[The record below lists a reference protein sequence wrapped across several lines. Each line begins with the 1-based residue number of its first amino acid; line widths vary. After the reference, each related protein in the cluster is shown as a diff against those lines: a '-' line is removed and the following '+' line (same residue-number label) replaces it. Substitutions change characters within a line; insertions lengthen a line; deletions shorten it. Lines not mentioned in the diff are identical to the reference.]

1 MFVVDQVLI
10 SDDVVQAAFC
20 CSLGACRGACCVVGE
35 SGAPLEESELTEI
48 EAILP
53 QIKDRLRDEALAV
66 IEKNGVWE
74 EITPGY
80 YATTCVD
87 DSECVFV
94 RYDGLIAKC
103 AIQEAYQEGKISFEK
118 PISCHLFPLM
128 AEQLGEYESLNYEQ
142 VEICKPAIT
151 HGESTATYLA
161 EYLEKPLSRKYGSEW
176 YSEFMVMVR
185 ERREFLATD
194 ESPVAPNQST

>member
-20 CSLGACRGACCVVGE
+20 CSLGACKGACCVVGE

-53 QIKDRLRDEALAV
+53 HIKDRLRDEALAV
-66 IEKNGVWE
+66 IEKDGAWE

-118 PISCHLFPLM
+118 PISCHLFPLR

-161 EYLEKPLSRKYGSEW
+161 EYLEKPLVRKYGSEW
-176 YSEFMVMVR
+176 YREFMVMVR